1 MDELSCDDVSCFCKD
16 SGELHIVLDVGDS
29 RSVADS
35 RGNGLRQLDSG
46 WGRVQ
51 AREREQVRE
60 LEQPVVRFA

>member
-46 WGRVQ
+46 YAAEDDFHP
-51 AREREQVRE
+51 ARGS
-60 LEQPVVRFA
+60 LNANM